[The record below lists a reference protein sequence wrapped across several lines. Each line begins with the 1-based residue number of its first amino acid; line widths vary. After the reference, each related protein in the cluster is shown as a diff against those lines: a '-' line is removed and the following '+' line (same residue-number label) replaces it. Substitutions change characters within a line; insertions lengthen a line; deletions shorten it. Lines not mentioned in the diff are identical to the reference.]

1 MIIYDKNVLC
11 SDQML
16 TKSCIHPVIPMLYST
31 QFMAILN
38 ISIISIAFGGPK
50 ILDSVSFG
58 VEKGQ
63 RICIL
68 GRNGTGKSTLL
79 KVIAGDLIPDS
90 GSIIK
95 DPGLRIAYLSQDVP
109 DNFSG
114 TVADIITAGAGRCG
128 EMLVRWHALHSM
140 HSESEEIH
148 KLQHE
153 LDTNN
158 SWQIQTTTER
168 LLTQMQLD
176 GSQELSTL
184 SGGMRRRVMLARA
197 LVTEPDLLLLDEPTN
212 HLDITSIQWIE
223 SFILGSNIT
232 LLFVTHD
239 RKLLKRLATRIVEL
253 DRGKLY
259 DWACDYDT
267 FLERKQSILDAEE
280 REWERFDKKLA
291 QEEVWIRKG
300 VKARRTRNEGR
311 VRALI
316 QMRNERRKRRERI
329 GTVSMAISEAGRSG
343 DRVIETK
350 DLSYAWESIPIVN
363 SLSFAVMRGDRIGI
377 MGPNGCGKTTLLKL
391 LLGKL
396 QPTNGTIQFGTNL
409 EPIYFD
415 QLREVLD
422 PEKTIW
428 ENVAPG
434 GDTVF
439 INDKSQHIISYL
451 QDFLFTAD
459 RAKTPVKY
467 LSGGER
473 NRLVLASM
481 FTKPSNILIL
491 DEPTNDL
498 DIETLELLEELLS
511 SYSGTVLVVSHD
523 REFLNNLVTSTLVFE
538 ENANVK
544 EYIGGYDDW
553 ERQKQVPEN
562 RSEKPKEKPVMVKEV
577 KPENASQKKLSYKE
591 KQVLESLPQKI
602 ELLEIEQSE
611 LNTRLADPV
620 YFKKQGFVAETNDRL
635 RVIAI
640 ELENAYQLWQE
651 LESRS

>member
-1 MIIYDKNVLC
+1 
-11 SDQML
+11 
-16 TKSCIHPVIPMLYST
+16 
-31 QFMAILN
+31 MALLN
-38 ISIISIAFGGPK
+38 LSNISIAFGGPL
-50 ILDSVSFG
+50 ILDSISFD
-58 VEKGQ
+58 VQKGQ

-79 KVIAGDLIPDS
+79 KVIAGELIPDT

-95 DPGLRIAYLSQDVP
+95 EPGVHAAYLSQDVP
-109 DNFSG
+109 DSFSG
-114 TVADIITAGAGRCG
+114 TVGDVIVAGAGPTG
-128 EMLVRWHALHSM
+128 EMLVRWHKLHAENTDTDEL
-140 HSESEEIH
+140 HT
-148 KLQHE
+148 LQHA
-153 LDTNN
+153 LDTCNG
-158 SWQIQTTTER
+158 WQIQTTAQR
-168 LLTQMQLD
+168 LITQIQLD
-176 GSQELSTL
+176 ETQEFSKL

-197 LVTEPDLLLLDEPTN
+197 LVTEPDVLLLDEPTN
-212 HLDITSIQWIE
+212 HLDIQSINWIE
-223 SFILGSNIT
+223 SFILGSNLT

-259 DWACDYDT
+259 DWSCDYET
-267 FLERKQSILDAEE
+267 FLERKQALLDAEE
-280 REWERFDKKLA
+280 REWDRFDKRLA

-316 QMRNERRKRRERI
+316 QMRNDRRKRRERI
-329 GTVSMAISEAGRSG
+329 GTVSMAISESDRSG
-343 DRVIETK
+343 DRIIQTENV
-350 DLSYAWESIPIVN
+350 SYTWGAIPILS
-363 SLSFAVMRGDRIGI
+363 SLTLTVMRGDKIGI

-396 QPTNGTIQFGTNL
+396 QPTSGTIQFGTNL
-409 EPIYFD
+409 EPVYFD

-434 GDTVF
+434 GDTVL
-439 INDKSQHIISYL
+439 INDKPIHIITYL
-451 QDFLFTAD
+451 QNFLFTAD

-473 NRLVLASM
+473 NRLMLARM
-481 FTKPSNILIL
+481 FTQPSNILVL

-511 SYSGTVLVVSHD
+511 NYGGTVLVVSHD
-523 REFLNNLVTSTLVFE
+523 REFLNNLVTSTIVFE
-538 ENANVK
+538 ENATVK

-553 ERQKQVPEN
+553 EKQKLELETKTQ
-562 RSEKPKEKPVMVKEV
+562 KPKDVIVTVKET
-577 KPENASQKKLSYKE
+577 KPETTAPKKLSYKE
-591 KQVLESLPQKI
+591 KQTLELLPQKI
-602 ELLEIEQSE
+602 EQLELEQSQ
-611 LNTRLADPV
+611 LNEKLADPV
-620 YFKKQGFVAETNDRL
+620 YFQKPGFVADAKNRL
-635 RVIAI
+635 DLIEK
-640 ELENAYQLWQE
+640 ELENAYKLWQE

>member
-1 MIIYDKNVLC
+1 
-11 SDQML
+11 
-16 TKSCIHPVIPMLYST
+16 MLYST

-38 ISIISIAFGGPK
+38 ISNISIAFGGPS
-50 ILDSVSFG
+50 ILDSISFG
-58 VEKGQ
+58 IEKGQ

-79 KVIAGDLIPDS
+79 KVIAGELVPDS
-90 GSIIK
+90 GTIIK
-95 DPGLRIAYLSQDVP
+95 DPGLHIAYLSQDVP

-114 TVADIITAGAGRCG
+114 TVADIITAGAGKSG
-128 EMLVRWHALHSM
+128 EMLVRWNMLQAQ
-140 HSESEEIH
+140 HSESDELPN
-148 KLQHE
+148 LQHA
-153 LDTNN
+153 LDSSNG
-158 SWQIQTTTER
+158 WQIQTITQR

-176 GSQELSTL
+176 GSQNFSTL

-259 DWACDYDT
+259 DWACDYTT
-267 FLERKQSILDAEE
+267 FLERKRSVLDAEE
-280 REWERFDKKLA
+280 REWERFDKRLA

-316 QMRNERRKRRERI
+316 QMRNERRKRRERT
-329 GTVSMAISEAGRSG
+329 GTVSMTISESGRSG

-350 DLSYAWESIPIVN
+350 NLSYTWETTPIVS
-363 SLSFAVMRGDRIGI
+363 SLTFTVMRGDKIGI

-396 QPTNGTIQFGTNL
+396 QPSSGAIQFGTNL
-409 EPIYFD
+409 VPIYFD
-415 QLREVLD
+415 QLRETLD

-434 GDTVF
+434 GDTVS
-439 INDKSQHIISYL
+439 INDKPQHIISYL

-481 FTKPSNILIL
+481 FTQPSNILIL

-498 DIETLELLEELLS
+498 DIETLELLEEILS
-511 SYSGTVLVVSHD
+511 SYSGTVLIVSHD

-538 ENANVK
+538 DGAHIK

-553 ERQKQVPEN
+553 EKQKQELEN
-562 RSEKPKEKPVMVKEV
+562 NSEKLKEKTIAVKEA
-577 KPENASQKKLSYKE
+577 KPDNPNPKKLSYKE
-591 KQVLESLPQKI
+591 KQLLESLPQKI
-602 ELLEIEQSE
+602 EQLETEQAE
-611 LNTRLADPV
+611 LNNRLADPV
-620 YFKKQGFVAETNDRL
+620 YFKKPGFVAETKGRL
-635 RVIAI
+635 SLIET
-640 ELENAYQLWQE
+640 ELENSYHLWQD
-651 LESRS
+651 LESRN

>member
-1 MIIYDKNVLC
+1 
-11 SDQML
+11 
-16 TKSCIHPVIPMLYST
+16 MLYST

-38 ISIISIAFGGPK
+38 ISSISIAFGGPK
-50 ILDSVSFG
+50 ILDSISFG

-79 KVIAGDLIPDS
+79 KVISGELIPDS

-109 DNFSG
+109 DDFSG
-114 TVADIITAGAGRCG
+114 TVADIITAGAGRNG
-128 EMLVRWHALHSM
+128 EMLVRWNALHAM

-148 KLQHE
+148 KLQHN
-153 LDTNN
+153 LDNNN

-176 GSQELSTL
+176 GSQEFSTL

-197 LVTEPDLLLLDEPTN
+197 LVIEPDLLLLDEPTN

-223 SFILGSNIT
+223 SFILGSSIT

-259 DWACDYDT
+259 DWECDYDT
-267 FLERKQSILDAEE
+267 FLERKQSVLDAEE

-329 GTVSMAISEAGRSG
+329 GAVSMAISEAGRSG

-350 DLSYAWESIPIVN
+350 DLSYEWGNMPIVN
-363 SLSFAVMRGDRIGI
+363 SLSFTVMRGDKIGI

-396 QPTNGTIQFGTNL
+396 QPTSGTIQFGTNL

-415 QLREVLD
+415 QLREILD

-434 GDTVF
+434 GDTVI
-439 INDKSQHIISYL
+439 INDMPQHIISYL

-481 FTKPSNILIL
+481 FTRPSNILIL

-511 SYSGTVLVVSHD
+511 SYGGTVLVVSHD

-538 ENANVK
+538 ENAHVK

-553 ERQKQVPEN
+553 ERQKQEVES
-562 RSEKPKEKPVMVKEV
+562 RSEKPKEKTVPIKEARSD
-577 KPENASQKKLSYKE
+577 NTNQKKLSYKE
-591 KQVLESLPQKI
+591 KLQLESLPQKI
-602 ELLEIEQSE
+602 EQLETEQSE
-611 LNTRLADPV
+611 LNSRLADPA
-620 YFKKQGFVAETNDRL
+620 YFKKQGFVAETNQRL
-635 RVIAI
+635 SAI
-640 ELENAYQLWQE
+640 TTELENAYALWQE

>member
-1 MIIYDKNVLC
+1 
-11 SDQML
+11 
-16 TKSCIHPVIPMLYST
+16 
-31 QFMAILN
+31 MAILN
-38 ISIISIAFGGPK
+38 ISNVSIAFGGPR
-50 ILDSVSFG
+50 ILDSIAFG
-58 VEKGQ
+58 VERGQ

-79 KVIAGDLIPDS
+79 KVIAGELIPDS

-114 TVADIITAGAGRCG
+114 TVADIITAGAGKSG
-128 EMLVRWHALHSM
+128 EMLVRWNTLHAQHSA
-140 HSESEEIH
+140 SEELH
-148 KLQHE
+148 DLQHA

-158 SWQIQTTTER
+158 YWEIQTTTQR

-176 GSQELSTL
+176 GSQEFSTL

-223 SFILGSNIT
+223 SFILGSNIS

-267 FLERKQSILDAEE
+267 FLERKQAILDAEE

-329 GTVSMAISEAGRSG
+329 GTVSMGISEAGRSG

-350 DLSYAWESIPIVN
+350 DLFYAWESVPIVK
-363 SLSFAVMRGDRIGI
+363 SLSFTVMRGDKIGI

-396 QPTNGTIQFGTNL
+396 QPTSGTIQFGTNL

-415 QLREVLD
+415 QLRETLN

-434 GDTVF
+434 GDTVI
-439 INDKSQHIISYL
+439 INGKPQHIISYL

-481 FTKPSNILIL
+481 FTQPSNVLIL

-498 DIETLELLEELLS
+498 DIETLELLEEILS

-553 ERQKQVPEN
+553 ERQKQELESKTEKSNGKTVVQKKVEPDN
-562 RSEKPKEKPVMVKEV
+562 RST
-577 KPENASQKKLSYKE
+577 KKLSYKE
-591 KQVLESLPQKI
+591 KQLLESLPQKI
-602 ELLEIEQSE
+602 DLLETEQSE
-611 LNTRLADPV
+611 LNNRLADPV
-620 YFKKQGFVAETNDRL
+620 YFQKAGFVVQTNDRL
-635 RVIAI
+635 RGIAI
-640 ELENAYQLWQE
+640 ELENYYQLWQD

>member
-1 MIIYDKNVLC
+1 
-11 SDQML
+11 
-16 TKSCIHPVIPMLYST
+16 
-31 QFMAILN
+31 MAIINLSN
-38 ISIISIAFGGPK
+38 ISIAFGGPC
-50 ILDSVSFG
+50 ILDSISFD
-58 VEKGQ
+58 VQKGQ

-79 KVIAGDLIPDS
+79 KIIAGELPSDS
-90 GSIIK
+90 GSVIK
-95 DPGLRIAYLSQDVP
+95 EPGLRVAYLSQDVP
-109 DNFSG
+109 ENFSG
-114 TVADIITAGAGRCG
+114 TIVDIIIAGAGRIG
-128 EMLVRWHALHSM
+128 EMLVRWNVLHAAG
-140 HSESEEIH
+140 SESDELH
-148 KLQHE
+148 NLQHE
-153 LDTNN
+153 LDSCNG
-158 SWQIQTTTER
+158 WQIQTAAER
-168 LLTQMQLD
+168 LLAQMQLD
-176 GSQELSTL
+176 ELQEFSTL
-184 SGGMRRRVMLARA
+184 SGGMRRRAMLART
-197 LVTEPDLLLLDEPTN
+197 LVTEPDVLLLDEPTN

-223 SFILGSNIT
+223 SFILNTNIT

-239 RKLLKRLATRIVEL
+239 RKLLKRLATRIVEI

-259 DWACDYDT
+259 DWSCDYET
-267 FLERKQSILDAEE
+267 FLERKQAVLDAQD

-316 QMRNERRKRRERI
+316 RMRNERRKRRERI
-329 GTVSMAISEAGRSG
+329 GTVSMGISESGRSG

-350 DLSYAWESIPIVN
+350 DLSYTWGKTPIMH
-363 SLSFAVMRGDRIGI
+363 SLTLTVMRGDKIGI

-396 QPTNGTIQFGTNL
+396 QPTDGSIRFGTNL
-409 EPIYFD
+409 EPVYFD

-422 PEKTIW
+422 TEKTIW

-439 INDKSQHIISYL
+439 VNGKPQHIVSYL
-451 QDFLFTAD
+451 QDFLFTAE

-473 NRLVLASM
+473 NRLVLARM
-481 FTKPSNILIL
+481 FTQPSNVLVL

-538 ENANVK
+538 EDATVK

-553 ERQKQVPEN
+553 ERQKQELESKV
-562 RSEKPKEKPVMVKEV
+562 EKPKENTVVVKDE
-577 KPENASQKKLSYKE
+577 KTENRSLKKLSYKE
-591 KQVLESLPQKI
+591 KLILESLPQKI
-602 ELLEIEQSE
+602 EQLEMEQSE
-611 LNTRLADPV
+611 LNVKLADPI
-620 YFKKQGFVAETNDRL
+620 YFKIAGFVSETKDRL
-635 RVIAI
+635 GLIEV

-651 LESRS
+651 LESRK